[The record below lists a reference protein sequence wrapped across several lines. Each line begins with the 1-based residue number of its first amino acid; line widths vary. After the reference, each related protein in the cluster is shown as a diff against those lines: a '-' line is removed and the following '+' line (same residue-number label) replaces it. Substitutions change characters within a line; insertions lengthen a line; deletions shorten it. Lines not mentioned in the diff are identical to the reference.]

1 MGMERVGRVDLASA
15 VFGGGGAR
23 TIALLKAAWP
33 HAVGPALAGRT
44 EPIALEGTT
53 LRVRVPDQGWMR
65 VLHRM
70 QPQIL
75 ARLAAIA
82 GGLAPRRLGFV
93 EGPVDRPS
101 PPAAPAP
108 AATTHEAELPASVT
122 AQAAAIDD
130 PEIRDGF
137 LRSAALYLSRPSSG
151 RKSHA

>member
-1 MGMERVGRVDLASA
+1 MERVGRVDLASA

-33 HAVGPALAGRT
+33 HAVGPALARRT

-75 ARLAAIA
+75 ARLGAIA

-93 EGPVDRPS
+93 EGPVDRPTS
-101 PPAAPAP
+101 PPGPAP
-108 AATTHEAELPASVT
+108 AATTGAELPASVT